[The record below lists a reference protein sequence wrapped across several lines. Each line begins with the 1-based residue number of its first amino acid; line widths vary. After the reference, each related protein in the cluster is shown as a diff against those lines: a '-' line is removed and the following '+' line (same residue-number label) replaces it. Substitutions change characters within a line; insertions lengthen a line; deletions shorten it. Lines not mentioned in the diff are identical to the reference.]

1 MRRLCQGIYRF
12 YYFKT
17 MNRELSENLTSE
29 VFIRVYKNIRKTNL
43 NRRSFAVW
51 IYRIANN
58 ILIDHFKK
66 KNRSYEP
73 IENVIDS
80 IHVNDKEVLKQNSSY
95 LRSKLGI
102 ENKELMSALDILTGL
117 QKDIIILRFVEDF
130 DYETIAKIYKKTKGT
145 VRGIVF
151 RAIERLRKEMTKVN
165 L

>member
-1 MRRLCQGIYRF
+1 
-12 YYFKT
+12 

>member
-130 DYETIAKIYKKTKGT
+130 YYETIAKIYKKTKGT